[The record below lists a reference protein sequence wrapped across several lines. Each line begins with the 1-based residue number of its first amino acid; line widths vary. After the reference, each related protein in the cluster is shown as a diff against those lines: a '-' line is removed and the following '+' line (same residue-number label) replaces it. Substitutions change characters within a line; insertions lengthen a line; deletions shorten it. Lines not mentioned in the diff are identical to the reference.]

1 MDRFTLG
8 GDHEVSVMV
17 KLALLGESFPSQLRE
32 NPQALRDVQV
42 VWSGTSIEAF
52 RNEVPAKRPDV
63 LALDFLELNAVQSDV
78 VPALLEN
85 SRARHA
91 IVTYRFARRGVLQQ
105 YPEGKVRLLQG
116 PISLSLLRA
125 HVHLAVLDD
134 VLKPQT
140 VPALEIVRTP
150 PPPPTPP
157 PAPVSPIQMN
167 APGSATMATVTVLAR
182 PKPPR
187 YTQEQLGTLL
197 EYASSVKCE
206 CPNHLSQI
214 VSSLQAFEEYS
225 KQCENRNDADR
236 EVHGLLYRYTASA
249 RAVMEEAL
257 DALVKHENIPL

>member
-1 MDRFTLG
+1 
-8 GDHEVSVMV
+8 MV

-42 VWSGTSIEAF
+42 VWSGTSLDAF
-52 RNEVPAKRPDV
+52 RNEVPGMRPDV
-63 LALDFLELNAVQSDV
+63 LALDFLELNGVETGV
-78 VPALLEN
+78 VPTLLED
-85 SRARHA
+85 SQARHA

-105 YPEGKVRLLQG
+105 YPAGRVRLLQG

-134 VLKPQT
+134 VLKPPT
-140 VPALEIVRTP
+140 GREVESPRTP
-150 PPPPTPP
+150 PPPASSV
-157 PAPVSPIQMN
+157 PASNIQMG
-167 APGSATMATVTVLAR
+167 APGGATLATVTVPAR
-182 PKPPR
+182 PRPPR

-225 KQCENRNDADR
+225 KHCENRNEADR
-236 EVHGLLYRYTASA
+236 EVHAMLYRYTAGA

-257 DALVKHENIPL
+257 DALVKHENIQL

>member
-1 MDRFTLG
+1 
-8 GDHEVSVMV
+8 MV

-42 VWSGTSIEAF
+42 VWSGTSLEAF
-52 RNEVPAKRPDV
+52 KNEVPEMRPDV
-63 LALDFLELNAVQSDV
+63 LALDFLELNAVDTGVIPS
-78 VPALLEN
+78 LLERA
-85 SRARHA
+85 RARHA

-105 YPEGKVRLLQG
+105 YPAGKVRLLQG

-134 VLKPQT
+134 VLQPQP
-140 VPALEIVRTP
+140 VRPPVNPA
-150 PPPPTPP
+150 PTPP
-157 PAPVSPIQMN
+157 VAAQPVSPMQLG
-167 APGSATMATVTVLAR
+167 APGGATLATVTVPAV

-197 EYASSVKCE
+197 EYSSSVRCE

-214 VSSLQAFEEYS
+214 VAGLQAFEEYS
-225 KQCENRNDADR
+225 KQCENRDDADR
-236 EVHGLLYRYTASA
+236 QVHAMLYRYTAGA

-257 DALVKHENIPL
+257 DALVKHENIQL

>member
-1 MDRFTLG
+1 
-8 GDHEVSVMV
+8 MV

-52 RNEVPAKRPDV
+52 RNEVPAMRPDV

-105 YPEGKVRLLQG
+105 YPAGKVRLLQG

-134 VLKPQT
+134 VLKPQ
-140 VPALEIVRTP
+140 AASLLGFSR
-150 PPPPTPP
+150 TPP
-157 PAPVSPIQMN
+157 PAPLAPPPALVSP
-167 APGSATMATVTVLAR
+167 T

-187 YTQEQLGTLL
+187 YTQEQLGMLL
-197 EYASSVKCE
+197 EYASRVKCE

-214 VSSLQAFEEYS
+214 VSSLQAFEDYS

-236 EVHGLLYRYTASA
+236 EVHALLYRYTASA